1 MTRSTIT
8 RLNRLLN
15 ILMGS
20 IGGVFIGHTLFICW
34 HYQRYPGLYAMQSA
48 PWYTAIVVYAWGTAA
63 LLAAGA
69 AFSGPDQPPAQKG
82 LTASI

>member
-1 MTRSTIT
+1 MFLPMTRSTIP

-20 IGGVFIGHTLFICW
+20 VGGVFIGHTLFICW
-34 HYQRYPGLYAMQSA
+34 HYRRYPGLYAMQSA

-63 LLAAGA
+63 LLALALLFQA
-69 AFSGPDQPPAQKG
+69 LINHKLKKG
-82 LTASI
+82 